1 MPNSAWNSL
10 FLLGSLNSL
19 FLGLLLVNPK
29 QEEKGKANRYLS
41 VILFSWSFG
50 FFYTWMIET
59 GMYRSYPHLL
69 LVGAPFT
76 FLTGPCL
83 YLYME
88 ALLGRKGREE
98 ETSPLWKKHL
108 LHFAPFYLNTVALFP
123 LYLQSGTEKLRY
135 WEELRGKDPLFTGMQ
150 VLQLLHLG
158 VYLTVLFFRLRQYR
172 KNLGQT
178 ESSLEGITL
187 DWFRNLILL
196 GFLGLGVYV
205 VVFTVF
211 RVRIGETMF
220 VNRFTDL
227 AVLVILHVLG
237 YEALTQPAIR
247 WRGYA
252 LPGLLTRMS
261 GVSASILLASFWALW
276 HFPLFLIPGYP
287 LGALLEEPLRI
298 VFYLLDFFPNTI
310 LYTMVFLNSGGS
322 IPAAILFHW
331 SGNFWGMAFETGQ
344 AAEGIALVLKA
355 NAVIVALL
363 SSVSFEES
371 QRTRRSGCTIVEV
384 SSTDS
389 PGSPK
394 RTSKGAMKSLQGFP
408 RRNTPI

>member
-1 MPNSAWNSL
+1 METGKGISRVAQCRGGFPPYRYPL
-10 FLLGSLNSL
+10 DFFLLSIGWSWFFWGIAIWKQIPFGSIEGSILIGLGGIGPSASA
-19 FLGLLLVNPK
+19 LGLLFLIEPTHT
-29 QEEKGKANRYLS
+29 RLD
-41 VILFSWSFG
+41 
-50 FFYTWMIET
+50 FYKRLWNWDAI
-59 GMYRSYPHLL
+59 PWK
-69 LVGAPFT
+69 VWVFV
-76 FLTGPCL
+76 
-83 YLYME
+83 
-88 ALLGRKGREE
+88 LG
-98 ETSPLWKKHL
+98 
-108 LHFAPFYLNTVALFP
+108 FP
-123 LYLQSGTEKLRY
+123 LG
-135 WEELRGKDPLFTGMQ
+135 
-150 VLQLLHLG
+150 LQLL
-158 VYLTVLFFRLRQYR
+158 
-172 KNLGQT
+172 
-178 ESSLEGITL
+178 S
-187 DWFRNLILL
+187 ILL
-196 GFLGLGVYV
+196 SLPWGGSRDQFLLAPSLTGLPQALYFGL
-205 VVFTVF
+205 
-211 RVRIGETMF
+211 F
-220 VNRFTDL
+220 VLLFGPL
-227 AVLVILHVLG
+227 PEELG
-237 YEALTQPAIR
+237 